1 MKKTRIYSIK
11 YKLVTIGVIVSL
23 IAIALLTFFQYTIIS
38 SALTKNFNQEQKLIL
53 DRTINTIKN
62 ADYIN
67 LLSEETYVEEQYAVL
82 KQISDYYNTT
92 GTINFSLN
100 LFNHNQDFDL
110 YIIDSNNVIIR
121 TTFEGD
127 LGLDFDQYSYF
138 TDFLDEVRNTQSVVS
153 PRGTLSVASGELTK
167 YSYLT
172 SADGTYIFEVGNK
185 VLTRSAENLNTTFSD
200 FEKELRK
207 DNAFISSAV
216 VYDYTGVSYEKKNG
230 ANRVIEESQRVYFE
244 EALESLENVTYTKKM
259 EGITYY
265 YEYIPYE
272 IIDSAGYN
280 ERTVIEIVF
289 NDRELKEEI
298 ANKMQ
303 TSNGL
308 MVISAI
314 LAITL
319 SWIIARKMTKPIE
332 ILSNGASE
340 IANGNLDIVF
350 QTKTRDEIRKLCD
363 NMNRMVL
370 ELKRAKVERDDYEEH
385 LMEKNQEISNQK
397 EEITSLY
404 QGTIEL
410 NEALEIQL
418 QLNQENYFQTVRALA
433 HAIDEK
439 DIYTG
444 SHCERVMEL
453 SMEIGKELGLKEQ
466 ELEELKFGSILHD
479 IGKIGIPEHILNKAG
494 SLTDEEYQAIKEH
507 SIKGFQILENL
518 EYLQHSRRIILE
530 HHERIDGKG
539 YPSGL
544 SGDEIFYLAKIV
556 AVADSYDAMTSS
568 RPYRENPLSQEDA
581 IVELLRNKGSQ
592 FDDKIVDIFVKY
604 LRKI

>member
-110 YIIDSNNVIIR
+110 YIIDSNNVIVR
-121 TTFEGD
+121 TTYEGD